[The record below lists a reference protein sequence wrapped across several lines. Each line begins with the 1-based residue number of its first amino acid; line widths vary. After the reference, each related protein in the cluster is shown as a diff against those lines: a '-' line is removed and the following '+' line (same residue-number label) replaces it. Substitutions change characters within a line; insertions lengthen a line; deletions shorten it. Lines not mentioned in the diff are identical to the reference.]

1 MNDPRPLDRSD
12 FALLAALQ
20 KNARTSNKELARRV
34 GLAESTCLERVR
46 RLERDGVL
54 RGSHAEVDLQRLGV
68 GLQALIRV
76 RLARHARREVEAFQ
90 RHALSRPEVLAL
102 YHLAGEDDFLVHVGA
117 RDAEHLR
124 ELTLEAFTTR
134 REVGRIVT
142 ALIFR
147 HERNPGFG
155 GFPADCP

>member
-1 MNDPRPLDRSD
+1 MSHSRPLDRTD

-54 RGSHAEVDLQRLGV
+54 LGSHAEVDPRRLGA

-76 RLARHARREVEAFQ
+76 RLARHARKEVESFQ
-90 RHALSRPEVLAL
+90 RHALARPEVLAL
-102 YHLAGEDDFLVHVGA
+102 YHLTGEDDFLVHVGA
-117 RDAEHLR
+117 RDADHLR

-134 REVGRIVT
+134 REVGRIQT
-142 ALIFR
+142 SLIFR
-147 HERNPGFG
+147 HARNPAFG
-155 GFPADCP
+155 GFPADPA